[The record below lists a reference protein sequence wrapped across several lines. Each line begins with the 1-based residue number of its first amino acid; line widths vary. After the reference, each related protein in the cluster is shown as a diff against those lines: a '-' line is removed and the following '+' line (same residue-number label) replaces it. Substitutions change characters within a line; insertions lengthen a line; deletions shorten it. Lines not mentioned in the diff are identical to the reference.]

1 LASDKAKILLAD
13 DEEDTVAILK
23 DALEDDGYT
32 VLTALDGRD
41 VLNFVKQ
48 ENPDLL
54 ILDLRMPGLDGER
67 ILQTIDQTG
76 IAPGMKVF
84 ILTGF
89 NDFNVTK
96 ERIQRK
102 FQHLVVDY
110 LEKPVDL
117 NSFCDRIARR
127 LERK

>member
-1 LASDKAKILLAD
+1 MSSDKAKILLAD

-32 VLTALDGRD
+32 VLSALDGRD
-41 VLNFVKQ
+41 VLNFVRH

-67 ILQTIDQTG
+67 ILQEIDQAG
-76 IAPGMKVF
+76 LAPGMKVF

-102 FQHLVVDY
+102 FQHLVADY

-117 NSFCDRIARR
+117 NSLCERIRR
-127 LERK
+127 HLERK

>member
-1 LASDKAKILLAD
+1 MASDKAKILLAD

-32 VLTALDGRD
+32 VLTALNGRD

-48 ENPDLL
+48 ENPDLM

-67 ILQTIDQTG
+67 ILQELDQTG
-76 IAPGMKVF
+76 IAPGIKVF

-117 NSFCDRIARR
+117 NSLCERIARR